1 MKIKPIL
8 FNTEMV
14 KAILAGR
21 KLQTRRI
28 VKYSHG
34 EVFDLASWF
43 DYNKNS
49 DREPL
54 CFWFDVI
61 GKFGSTYDCIEP
73 YARAGDILYVRET
86 WNYGYVETSD
96 AEYSH
101 EVWFEEIDYKE
112 RGNESFIDYISH
124 FYYKADDEGS
134 DIGMTWR
141 PSIHM
146 PKEAARIFL
155 KVTKVHVEKLQD
167 ISEYEAQLEG
177 VRYTDFGMYTPSWKA
192 SIDGGQ
198 TFHASRPIHYSG
210 YHVKDVTNPEQCYP
224 TAKSAFANLWNS
236 TLKKSVRDKYG
247 FEANP
252 LVWVYTFERCEKPE
266 DF

>member
-1 MKIKPIL
+1 MRIKPIL

-73 YARAGDILYVRET
+73 YARADDIFYVRET
-86 WNYGYVETSD
+86 WNFLDENSR
-96 AEYSH
+96 E
-101 EVWFEEIDYKE
+101 F
-112 RGNESFIDYISH
+112 R
-124 FYYKADDEGS
+124 YKADDLFS
-134 DIGMTWR
+134 YNILKWR
-141 PSIHM
+141 PSLHM

-177 VRYTDFGMYTPSWKA
+177 VRYTDFGIYTPSWKA
-192 SIDGGQ
+192 SIEGSQ
-198 TFHASRPIHYSG
+198 TFHASKPIHYSG
-210 YHVKDVTNPEQCYP
+210 YHVKDVTNHEQCYP
-224 TAKSAFANLWNS
+224 TARSAFANLWNS

>member
-14 KAILAGR
+14 KAILDNR
-21 KLQTRRI
+21 KTQTRRVIKPKYKPEESGWNI
-28 VKYSHG
+28 VTNKHTG
-34 EVFDLASWF
+34 EFCYCEYYDEYEASTRRLNPSYF
-43 DYNKNS
+43 S
-49 DREPL
+49 
-54 CFWFDVI
+54 
-61 GKFGSTYDCIEP
+61 
-73 YARAGDILYVRET
+73 GDILWVRET

-101 EVWFEEIDYKE
+101 EAWFEEIDYRE
-112 RGNESFIDYISH
+112 RGNESFIDCISH
-124 FYYKADDEGS
+124 FYYKADDEAS
-134 DIGMTWR
+134 DIGMIWR
-141 PSIHM
+141 PSLHM

-167 ISEYEAQLEG
+167 ISEYGVQLEG
-177 VRYTDFGMYTPSWKA
+177 VRYTDFGMYTPSWNV

-198 TFHASRPIHYSG
+198 TFHAAKPIHYPG
-210 YHVKDVTNPEQCYP
+210 YHIEDVTSPDQCYP
-224 TAKSAFANLWNS
+224 TARLAFANLWNS
-236 TLKKSVRDKYG
+236 TLKKSDVNEYS